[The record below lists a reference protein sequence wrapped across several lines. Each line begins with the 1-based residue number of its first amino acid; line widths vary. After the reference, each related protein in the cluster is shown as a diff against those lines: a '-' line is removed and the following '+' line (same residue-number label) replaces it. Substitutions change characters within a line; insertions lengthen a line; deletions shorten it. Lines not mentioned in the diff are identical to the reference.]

1 MWAWRGR
8 FNHSKARG
16 PVRRPGA
23 RAMSRG
29 ERSGPRAGGG
39 ARSDSDS
46 TPALGRPDRAKGK
59 HAGGATHHAAAA
71 IAPSLADWHL
81 PRARTADRFR
91 EQGRPSCG
99 VWRCRGRRGR
109 PAERQP
115 ATGRQARP
123 GGTTKSWWSTQRRAA
138 GAFFASAICGRVSLS
153 PCMEVPFRS
162 LVECGGS
169 SSSSG
174 LTTRAGRESR
184 VAAAVVQTVHRGS
197 SAWDGPFVR

>member
-123 GGTTKSWWSTQRRAA
+123 GGTTKSWWSTQRRARGWGLFRFCDLRA
-138 GAFFASAICGRVSLS
+138 GEPMHGSSLS
-153 PCMEVPFRS
+153 IAGGVRWLL
-162 LVECGGS
+162 LV
-169 SSSSG
+169 
-174 LTTRAGRESR
+174 LWFDDA
-184 VAAAVVQTVHRGS
+184 RG
-197 SAWDGPFVR
+197 A